1 MLRLLLR
8 KGDET
13 RYLLRRV
20 ANSDES
26 FEVSLLEILEDKDK
40 SIAFLARLI
49 RNIISGV
56 EITEDEEQALDNI
69 ICELPPV
76 DAKEFRW

>member
-1 MLRLLLR
+1 MLRR
-8 KGDET
+8 I
-13 RYLLRRV
+13 

-26 FEVSLLEILEDKDK
+26 REVPLLEILEDKDK
-40 SIAFLARLI
+40 IIAFLARLI

-56 EITEDEEQALDNI
+56 EITEDEAQALDNI

>member
-8 KGDET
+8 KGNET
-13 RYLLRRV
+13 KYVLRRV

-56 EITEDEEQALDNI
+56 EITEDKAQALDNI

>member
-20 ANSDES
+20 TNSDES

-49 RNIISGV
+49 RNIISGA
-56 EITEDEEQALDNI
+56 EITEDEA
-69 ICELPPV
+69 
-76 DAKEFRW
+76 